1 MNPPS
6 APETEK
12 YMALQKSV
20 KRFFNFSTW
29 LQKDSEES
37 GRSVEDLIS
46 NENRQDTVCRFL
58 ELDPEKIKQENI
70 MLMEHLTSI
79 ANNTSKE
86 NS

>member
-6 APETEK
+6 TPETEK

-46 NENRQDTVCRFL
+46 NENRRDTVCRFL

-79 ANNTSKE
+79 SNNTSKE

>member
-6 APETEK
+6 TPETEK

-20 KRFFNFSTW
+20 KRFFSFSTW

-46 NENRQDTVCRFL
+46 NENRRDTVCRFL

>member
-6 APETEK
+6 TPETEK

-46 NENRQDTVCRFL
+46 NENRRDTVCRFL

>member
-6 APETEK
+6 TPEIEK

-46 NENRQDTVCRFL
+46 NENRRDTVCRFL